1 MKSFHMKIW
10 KVLFF
15 IFLFMKMQI
24 YVIIYTKLFYSNLG
38 GISMNLKA
46 VIIFTV
52 IIILVSL
59 QYTLN
64 KILVELRE
72 IKEILKKGN
81 IVTYK

>member
-1 MKSFHMKIW
+1 MKIW